1 MIAVAGLIL
10 SALLRPLLV
19 WNYTRVITAWC
30 PDPSA
35 TIAMIITSRIRKTS
49 EMAKILT
56 SLAGV
61 FAIGLSITATVAL
74 AETPDTDSQIMV
86 FKTPWC
92 GCCQAWVEA
101 MEQAGYDVK
110 TTDVEDLTAI
120 KTRAGVPGGLEA
132 CHTAMIG
139 GETKYV
145 LEGHVPI
152 EAVEKLM
159 TERPDIRGVSTP
171 GMPMGSLGMGD
182 VPEANYTVYA
192 FTGRYGEEPAVY
204 FEVGKQ

>member
-1 MIAVAGLIL
+1 MTKTITLMSVALAMGL
-10 SALLRPLLV
+10 SA
-19 WNYTRVITAWC
+19 N
-30 PDPSA
+30 
-35 TIAMIITSRIRKTS
+35 
-49 EMAKILT
+49 
-56 SLAGV
+56 
-61 FAIGLSITATVAL
+61 ATVAR
-74 AETPDTDSQIMV
+74 AETLDADNQIMV

-101 MEQAGYDVK
+101 MENAGYSVE
-110 TTDVEDLTAI
+110 TTDMEDLTTT
-120 KTRAGVPGGLEA
+120 KRQAGVPGGLEA

-139 GETKYV
+139 GERKYV

-182 VPEANYTVYA
+182 DPEANYAVYA
-192 FTGRYGEEPAVY
+192 FTGRADETPAVF
-204 FEVGKQ
+204 FEAGKQ

>member
-1 MIAVAGLIL
+1 MTNL
-10 SALLRPLLV
+10 
-19 WNYTRVITAWC
+19 
-30 PDPSA
+30 
-35 TIAMIITSRIRKTS
+35 SRIRKTS
-49 EMAKILT
+49 EMTKILT

-61 FAIGLSITATVAL
+61 FAIGLSITATFAF
-74 AETPDTDSQIMV
+74 AETPDTDSQIIV
-86 FKTPWC
+86 FKSPWC

-120 KTRAGVPGGLEA
+120 KTRAGVPGNLEA

-152 EAVEKLM
+152 QAVEKLM

-182 VPEANYTVYA
+182 DSEADYAVYA
-192 FTGRYGEEPAVY
+192 FTGRTDEAPAV
-204 FEVGKQ
+204 FFKAGKQ

>member
-1 MIAVAGLIL
+1 M
-10 SALLRPLLV
+10 
-19 WNYTRVITAWC
+19 T
-30 PDPSA
+30 
-35 TIAMIITSRIRKTS
+35 
-49 EMAKILT
+49 KILT
-56 SLAGV
+56 SFAAV
-61 FAIGLSITATVAL
+61 FAIGLSVTATVAF
-74 AETPDTDSQIMV
+74 AETPETDNQIMV

-101 MEQAGYDVK
+101 MEKAGYDVV

-120 KTRAGVPGGLEA
+120 KTQAGVPGGLEA

-139 GETKYV
+139 GERKYV

-182 VPEANYTVYA
+182 DSEANYAVYA
-192 FTGRYGEEPAVY
+192 FTGRSGDAPAVF
-204 FEVGKQ
+204 FEAGKQ